1 MVSVTTAGSITRSPG
16 SEPVAH
22 SWSLTTVH
30 PYKGTVV
37 LLFESDYKVKASLVH
52 TNSLATF
59 LVSSIQS
66 GLLGGKTDS

>member
-1 MVSVTTAGSITRSPG
+1 
-16 SEPVAH
+16 
-22 SWSLTTVH
+22 VH

-52 TNSLATF
+52 TNSLTTF
-59 LVSSIQS
+59 LVSSILS